1 MTVSFLRK
9 WRFVAVRLVRS
20 AFIIRL
26 VRTIISSTQ
35 LASQPAR
42 TARSV
47 VPKTASRLPRFEER
61 SGTTPSTMI
70 LTWSIFLM
78 TEIIQAGKQISSLV
92 VLRRDVKIGIES
104 ANPIG
109 SPILQ

>member
-1 MTVSFLRK
+1 
-9 WRFVAVRLVRS
+9 
-20 AFIIRL
+20 
-26 VRTIISSTQ
+26 
-35 LASQPAR
+35 
-42 TARSV
+42 
-47 VPKTASRLPRFEER
+47 
-61 SGTTPSTMI
+61 
-70 LTWSIFLM
+70 M